1 MKDTQ
6 ARSLVTIMMIVG
18 ISALFLSIAIKQI
31 IKINIAQNESRAQ
44 VTLKLISAALEN
56 YAKDHLGAFPADLSI
71 LIQSKPPYLDKNY
84 VSESP
89 IKGYNYSC
97 LRLEASGYSCSAVP
111 VKCDLTGKMLY
122 TITTGS
128 VLVCAGC
135 GK

>member
-31 IKINIAQNESRAQ
+31 IKINIAQNESNAQ

-56 YAKDHLGAFPADLSI
+56 YAKDHLGVFPADLSI
-71 LIQSKPPYLDKNY
+71 LIQSKPPYLDKDY

-111 VKCDLTGKMLY
+111 IKCDLTGKMLY